1 MLTINK
7 QTTNI
12 ITAITSLLVI
22 ISLTLLHGQVRSAD
36 LPQAFTAEQ
45 LAVYDGTD
53 PQKPIYLGLDGLVY
67 DVTPGAKY
75 YKPGGSY
82 HSLAGRDASKQ
93 LHLAGGAIIKSKYPV
108 IGILK

>member
-1 MLTINK
+1 MPAINK
-7 QTTNI
+7 HTTNI

-36 LPQAFTAEQ
+36 LPQTFTAQQ
-45 LAVYDGTD
+45 LAAYNGND
-53 PQKPIYLGLDGLVY
+53 PQKPIYLALDGLVY

-82 HSLAGRDASKQ
+82 HALAGRDASDQ
-93 LHLAGGAIIKSKYPV
+93 LHIAGGAIIKSKYPV
-108 IGILK
+108 VGILK